1 MSFAQTLLR
10 AVSRNEAAMDIHIL
24 IIEAE
29 NRFRKNL
36 YQCLRAEGFTVDKAT
51 PRHDVVRIVNE
62 EKIDVVLLGIDGLGR
77 EGLALVRPIK
87 AGRPTT
93 EIIVINDAGHMELS
107 IKAME
112 LGAFDDFLIPLD
124 IESVAS
130 RIRDAAAR
138 HQQKTGGGCT
148 HRHR

>member
-1 MSFAQTLLR
+1 
-10 AVSRNEAAMDIHIL
+10 MDIHIM

-29 NRFRKNL
+29 NRFRENL

-51 PRHDVVRIVNE
+51 PRHDAARIVSE
-62 EKIDVVLLGIDGLGR
+62 QKIDVVLLGIDGLGM
-77 EGLALVRPIK
+77 EGLALIRPIK

-112 LGAFDDFLIPLD
+112 LGTFDDFLIPLD
-124 IESVAS
+124 IESIAS

-138 HQQKTGGGCT
+138 HQQKNGGGRSR
-148 HRHR
+148 RHR